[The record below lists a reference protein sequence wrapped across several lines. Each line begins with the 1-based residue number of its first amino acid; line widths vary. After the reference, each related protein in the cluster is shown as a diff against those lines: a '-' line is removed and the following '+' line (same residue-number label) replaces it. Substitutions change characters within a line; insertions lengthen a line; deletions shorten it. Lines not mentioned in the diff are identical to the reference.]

1 MDLETLDREKSKG
14 QFKIWSSLKSGNRKV
29 TSKEMLSRSNLRGG
43 DKKKK
48 DKKKNQMNQF
58 EETLPK
64 NLNYIT
70 DSSTLNLALA

>member
-1 MDLETLDREKSKG
+1 MGE
-14 QFKIWSSLKSGNRKV
+14 
-29 TSKEMLSRSNLRGG
+29 
-43 DKKKK
+43 KKK

-58 EETLPK
+58 EETLSK